1 MTSRRHV
8 LFHVQ
13 HLLGIGHVQ
22 RAAAIAT
29 AMAERD
35 DLEVTVLSGGEKV
48 PGIAFGEARVVEL
61 PSARAADASFKTLL
75 DARGAPLDEAF
86 HARRRDLALDAFR
99 RAAPDLLL
107 IESFPFGRRAF
118 RQELDALI
126 DAARARGVPVLC
138 SLRDIVVAK
147 PDPARRRAI
156 VERVRADFARVLVH
170 GDPALLPLDASFPE
184 AGEITDRLVYTGY
197 VVAPPVGVERENPAS
212 RRFPPP
218 RPSPARGE
226 GEDEAALRPTPSPLA
241 GEGRGGG
248 DFAPAAEDGRPG
260 AGEVLVS
267 AGGGAVGE
275 ALLRTALVARELT
288 RSTAAARRWRLIA
301 GPNLPQPAFDALA
314 ASLPKDGSIALDRFR
329 ADFRERLRHC
339 AVSISQAGYN
349 TVLDILDAGA
359 RAVLV
364 PFAAGAETEQTLR
377 AELLAAR
384 GRAAVVLEA
393 TLSPATLAASVDA
406 ALAEP
411 RHQAAVSVDRNGA
424 ARTAA
429 IVAAIAAEPRGHGA
443 ASLPD

>member
-1 MTSRRHV
+1 MTSRRRRV

-35 DLEVTVLSGGEKV
+35 DLDVTVLSGGEKV
-48 PGIAFGEARVVEL
+48 PGIGFSGARVVEL

-86 HARRRDLALDAFR
+86 LQRRRGLALDAFR

-126 DAARARGVPVLC
+126 GAARARGIPVLC

-156 VERVRADFARVLVH
+156 VEQVRADFARVLVH

-184 AGEITDRLVYTGY
+184 AGEIADRLVYTGY
-197 VVAPPVGVERENPAS
+197 VA
-212 RRFPPP
+212 
-218 RPSPARGE
+218 
-226 GEDEAALRPTPSPLA
+226 
-241 GEGRGGG
+241 
-248 DFAPAAEDGRPG
+248 APAAEPAAESGRPG

-275 ALLRTALVARELT
+275 ALLRTALAARELT
-288 RSTAAARRWRLIA
+288 RSAAAAQRWRLIA

-314 ASLPKDGSIALDRFR
+314 ASLPEDGSIALDRFR

-384 GRAAVVLEA
+384 GRAAVVPEA
-393 TLSPATLAASVDA
+393 ALSPATLAASVDA
-406 ALAEP
+406 ALAES

-429 IVAAIAAEPRGHGA
+429 IVAAIAAEPRGRSA

>member
-1 MTSRRHV
+1 MTNRGRRRRRI

-22 RAAAIAT
+22 RAAAIAA

-35 DLEVTVLSGGEKV
+35 DLDVTVLSGGEPV
-48 PGIAFGEARVVEL
+48 PGIGFGGARLVEL
-61 PSARAADASFKTLL
+61 PSARAADASFKTLV

-86 HARRRDLALDAFR
+86 HGRRRTLALDAFR
-99 RAAPDLLL
+99 RDAPDLLL

-118 RQELDALI
+118 RPELDALI
-126 DAARARGVPVLC
+126 DAARMRGAPVLC

-170 GDPALLPLDASFPE
+170 GDPTLLPLDASFPE
-184 AGEITDRLVYTGY
+184 AGEIADRLVYTGY
-197 VVAPPVGVERENPAS
+197 VA
-212 RRFPPP
+212 
-218 RPSPARGE
+218 
-226 GEDEAALRPTPSPLA
+226 
-241 GEGRGGG
+241 
-248 DFAPAAEDGRPG
+248 APAAEPAAKDGRPG
-260 AGEVLVS
+260 LGEVLVS

-275 ALLRTALVARELT
+275 ALLRTALAARSLT
-288 RSTAAARRWRLIA
+288 RRAAALPWRLIA

-314 ASLPKDGSIALDRFR
+314 AALTGDGSIALDRFR

-339 AVSISQAGYN
+339 AASVSQAGYN

-384 GRAAVVLEA
+384 GRAAVVPEA
-393 TLSPATLAASVDA
+393 ALSPAALAAAVDA
-406 ALAEP
+406 VLEAPERREP
-411 RHQAAVSVDRNGA
+411 VAVDRNGA

-429 IVAAIAAEPRGHGA
+429 IVVAA
-443 ASLPD
+443 ASAADRTSTPASFPD